1 MRKIKRSECS
11 VLSLVL
17 KGQWYDMIDKGGK
30 REEYRANTRHWRVRI
45 ENFQKKFETGRPLVV
60 AFQNAYQK
68 PSMWFYVNGISL
80 RVGGFC
86 RHPEWGEPKE
96 EAHFAI
102 SLGERVELVEG

>member
-30 REEYRANTRHWRVRI
+30 REEYRAYNSYWWNRMSSFLNKTAPG
-45 ENFQKKFETGRPLVV
+45 KPMVV
-60 AFQNAYQK
+60 AFQNGYTK
-68 PSMWFYVNGISL
+68 PSMWFIVTGIHFRKRGEES
-80 RVGGFC
+80 
-86 RHPEWGEPKE
+86 HHDWGEPRFE
-96 EAHFAI
+96 HYAI